1 MNTLFRPLAAAALTG
16 ALLWLS
22 ACTVLPK
29 SEPSKVY
36 AFPAPSIQRNGSAE
50 ALSLALRINTPLT
63 GFALAGPRILV
74 NPDGHQLQTYKGARW
89 SDPSPALLR
98 EYIAQ
103 SFNQHGAIA
112 SVTTDEH
119 GLHADVHLSSNLRR
133 FQVVYA
139 DSPQVVIE
147 FEARLVEAGT
157 LRVLADKTFVSVQPM
172 ADEQLPAVVSAFG
185 QASEKLTAELLP
197 WTLDILRA
205 RTPETGR

>member
-1 MNTLFRPLAAAALTG
+1 MNKHLRPFSATALIGT
-16 ALLWLS
+16 LLWLS

-36 AFPAPSIQRNGSAE
+36 AFPAPSVQHIQSAE
-50 ALSLALRINTPLT
+50 TLDLALRINTPLT

-112 SVTTDEH
+112 TVTTDEH

-139 DSPQVVIE
+139 DDPQVVIE
-147 FEARLVEAGT
+147 LEARLVEAGT
-157 LRVLADKTFVSVQPM
+157 LRVLADKTFVSVQPLE
-172 ADEQLPAVVSAFG
+172 DEQLPGVVAAFG
-185 QASEKLTAELLP
+185 QASEKLTADLLP
-197 WTLDILRA
+197 WALDSLRA
-205 RTPETGR
+205 HTPRTGR